1 MKKNVSQSLWVSLQR
16 DHACP
21 HLPQAWD
28 WIDLGGG
35 SLLKLGS
42 EIRKVWLPMESKEQ
56 GLPNG
61 PDLLAAERLSRQ
73 EGSGLTPEALGAEWR
88 LDQLW
93 GKQRYA
99 PPMAP
104 AAALLRSLKATLSIR
119 PGTQPTSLRIHNSV
133 QLGTLKLL
141 FEGPGQLTGR
151 RPLLV
156 FWFEQLEVRLG
167 PWLLIQRVLPKPAE
181 AKLPF
186 FALIASGTSSGSSS
200 GSSSGTNREERWL
213 AARGRGGG
221 LALWRS

>member
-1 MKKNVSQSLWVSLQR
+1 
-16 DHACP
+16 
-21 HLPQAWD
+21 
-28 WIDLGGG
+28 
-35 SLLKLGS
+35 
-42 EIRKVWLPMESKEQ
+42 MESKDQ

-61 PDLLAAERLSRQ
+61 TDLLAAERLSRQ
-73 EGSGLTPEALGAEWR
+73 KGSGLNPEALEANWR

-93 GKQRYA
+93 GKQRNA

-104 AAALLRSLKATLSIR
+104 AAAVLRSLKATLSIR
-119 PGTQPTSLRIHNSV
+119 PGDQPTNLRIHNSV
-133 QLGTLKLL
+133 QLGTLKLQ

-167 PWLLIQRVLPKPAE
+167 PWLLIKRALPKPAA
-181 AKLPF
+181 AKRPF
-186 FALIASGTSSGSSS
+186 FALIASGTTSGTSCGSSS
-200 GSSSGTNREERWL
+200 GEERWL

>member
-1 MKKNVSQSLWVSLQR
+1 
-16 DHACP
+16 
-21 HLPQAWD
+21 
-28 WIDLGGG
+28 
-35 SLLKLGS
+35 
-42 EIRKVWLPMESKEQ
+42 MESKEQ

-61 PDLLAAERLSRQ
+61 TGLLAAEKLSRQ
-73 EGSGLTPEALGAEWR
+73 KGSGLTPEALGAEWR

-93 GKQRYA
+93 AKQRTA

-119 PGTQPTSLRIHNSV
+119 PGIQPTSLRIHNSV

-141 FEGPGQLTGR
+141 VEGPAHLTGR

-167 PWLLIQRVLPKPAE
+167 PWLLIKRALPKPAE

-186 FALIASGTSSGSSS
+186 FALIASGTNG
-200 GSSSGTNREERWL
+200 EERWL

>member
-1 MKKNVSQSLWVSLQR
+1 
-16 DHACP
+16 
-21 HLPQAWD
+21 
-28 WIDLGGG
+28 
-35 SLLKLGS
+35 LKAPAF
-42 EIRKVWLPMESKEQ
+42 EAQTMESKEQ
-56 GLPNG
+56 GLPHG
-61 PDLLAAERLSRQ
+61 ADLLAAERLSRQ
-73 EGSGLTPEALGAEWR
+73 KGSGLTPEALGADWR

-93 GKQRYA
+93 GKQRTA

-119 PGTQPTSLRIHNSV
+119 PGTQPTSLRLHNSV
-133 QLGTLKLL
+133 QLGPLKLL

-167 PWLLIQRVLPKPAE
+167 PWLLIQRTLPKPAE

-186 FALIASGTSSGSSS
+186 FALIASGTSSGKTS
-200 GSSSGTNREERWL
+200 GEKGEERWL

-221 LALWRS
+221 LALWRR

>member
-1 MKKNVSQSLWVSLQR
+1 
-16 DHACP
+16 
-21 HLPQAWD
+21 
-28 WIDLGGG
+28 
-35 SLLKLGS
+35 
-42 EIRKVWLPMESKEQ
+42 MESKEQ

-61 PDLLAAERLSRQ
+61 PDLLASERLSRQ

-93 GKQRYA
+93 GKQRNA

-104 AAALLRSLKATLSIR
+104 AAAMLRSLQATLSIR
-119 PGTQPTSLRIHNSV
+119 PGTQPTSLRIQNSV

-141 FEGPGQLTGR
+141 FEGPGHLTGR

-167 PWLLIQRVLPKPAE
+167 PWLLIQRVLPQPAE

-186 FALIASGTSSGSSS
+186 FALIASGTTR

>member
-1 MKKNVSQSLWVSLQR
+1 
-16 DHACP
+16 
-21 HLPQAWD
+21 
-28 WIDLGGG
+28 LGY
-35 SLLKLGS
+35 

-73 EGSGLTPEALGAEWR
+73 EGSGLTPEGLGAEWR

-93 GKQRYA
+93 GKQRNA

-104 AAALLRSLKATLSIR
+104 AAAMLRSLQATLSIR
-119 PGTQPTSLRIHNSV
+119 PGTQPSNLRIHNSV
-133 QLGTLKLL
+133 QLGTLKLV

-186 FALIASGTSSGSSS
+186 FALIASGTNG
-200 GSSSGTNREERWL
+200 EERWL

>member
-1 MKKNVSQSLWVSLQR
+1 
-16 DHACP
+16 
-21 HLPQAWD
+21 
-28 WIDLGGG
+28 
-35 SLLKLGS
+35 
-42 EIRKVWLPMESKEQ
+42 MESKEQ

-73 EGSGLTPEALGAEWR
+73 EGSGLTPEALGAEWH

-93 GKQRYA
+93 GKQRNA

-133 QLGTLKLL
+133 QLGTLKLV

-186 FALIASGTSSGSSS
+186 FALIASGSAR
-200 GSSSGTNREERWL
+200 GSSSGTNGEERWL

>member
-1 MKKNVSQSLWVSLQR
+1 M
-16 DHACP
+16 
-21 HLPQAWD
+21 
-28 WIDLGGG
+28 
-35 SLLKLGS
+35 GS
-42 EIRKVWLPMESKEQ
+42 EIRKVWLPMESQEQ
-56 GLPNG
+56 GLANG

-73 EGSGLTPEALGAEWR
+73 KGSGLTPEALGAEWR

-93 GKQRYA
+93 GRQRTA
-99 PPMAP
+99 PPMAA

-119 PGTQPTSLRIHNSV
+119 PGTEPTSLRIHNSV
-133 QLGTLKLL
+133 QLGLL
-141 FEGPGQLTGR
+141 QIVFEGPGQLRGR

-167 PWLLIQRVLPKPAE
+167 PWLLLQRVLPKPAE

-186 FALIASGTSSGSSS
+186 FALIASGTNG
-200 GSSSGTNREERWL
+200 EERWL

>member
-1 MKKNVSQSLWVSLQR
+1 MIKR
-16 DHACP
+16 ARICRR
-21 HLPQAWD
+21 
-28 WIDLGGG
+28 LGPGSTWGG
-35 SLLKLGS
+35 LLKLGY
-42 EIRKVWLPMESKEQ
+42 EINKVWLPMGSKEQ
-56 GLPNG
+56 GFPNG
-61 PDLLAAERLSRQ
+61 TDLLDAEKLSRQ
-73 EGSGLTPEALGAEWR
+73 KGSGLTPEALEADWR

-93 GKQRYA
+93 GKQRTA

-133 QLGTLKLL
+133 QLGTLQLH
-141 FEGPGQLTGR
+141 FEGPGHLAGR

-167 PWLLIQRVLPKPAE
+167 PWLLIQRALPKPAE
-181 AKLPF
+181 TKLPF
-186 FALIASGTSSGSSS
+186 FALIASGS
-200 GSSSGTNREERWL
+200 TNGMTHGNNGVERWL

>member
-1 MKKNVSQSLWVSLQR
+1 
-16 DHACP
+16 
-21 HLPQAWD
+21 
-28 WIDLGGG
+28 
-35 SLLKLGS
+35 
-42 EIRKVWLPMESKEQ
+42 MESEEQ

-61 PDLLAAERLSRQ
+61 KDLLAAERLSRQ
-73 EGSGLTPEALGAEWR
+73 KGSGLTPEVLGADWR

-93 GKQRYA
+93 GKQRTA

-104 AAALLRSLKATLSIR
+104 AAALLRSLKATLAIR

-133 QLGTLKLL
+133 QLGMLTLH

-156 FWFEQLEVRLG
+156 FWFEKLEVHLG
-167 PWLLIQRVLPKPAE
+167 SWLLIQRALPKPAE

-186 FALIASGTSSGSSS
+186 FALIASGTTAR
-200 GSSSGTNREERWL
+200 TNGEERWL

>member
-1 MKKNVSQSLWVSLQR
+1 
-16 DHACP
+16 
-21 HLPQAWD
+21 
-28 WIDLGGG
+28 
-35 SLLKLGS
+35 
-42 EIRKVWLPMESKEQ
+42 MESKEQ

-93 GKQRYA
+93 GKQRTA
-99 PPMAP
+99 PPMAG
-104 AAALLRSLKATLSIR
+104 AAAVLRSLKATLSIR
-119 PGTQPTSLRIHNSV
+119 PGTGPTSLRLLNSV
-133 QLGTLKLL
+133 QLGPLKLH
-141 FEGPGQLTGR
+141 FEGPGQLSGR

-156 FWFEQLEVRLG
+156 FWFEKLEVRLG
-167 PWLLIQRVLPKPAE
+167 AWLLIQRALPKPAE

-186 FALIASGTSSGSSS
+186 FALIASRSTR
-200 GSSSGTNREERWL
+200 GSSSGTHGEERWL

>member
-1 MKKNVSQSLWVSLQR
+1 MYRWQPGWLKTLLGLIKAQERAVINGWSLGQT
-16 DHACP
+16 
-21 HLPQAWD
+21 
-28 WIDLGGG
+28 
-35 SLLKLGS
+35 LLKLGC
-42 EIRKVWLPMESKEQ
+42 EISKVWLPMESKEQ

-61 PDLLAAERLSRQ
+61 TDLLAAERLSRQ
-73 EGSGLTPEALGAEWR
+73 KGSGLNLEALEANWR

-93 GKQRYA
+93 GKQRNA

-119 PGTQPTSLRIHNSV
+119 PGDQPTSLRIHNSV
-133 QLGTLKLL
+133 QLGTLKLQ
-141 FEGPGQLTGR
+141 FEGPGELTGR

-167 PWLLIQRVLPKPAE
+167 PWLLIKRALPKPAA

-186 FALIASGTSSGSSS
+186 FALIAIGTTSGTTSGDSSGSSS
-200 GSSSGTNREERWL
+200 GEERWL